1 MKPLA
6 VQEILPLA
14 EYEQRRPQF
23 RKQAQTERDLR
34 RIELGDSCVVIFEN
48 RMTIQYQVQEMLRVE
63 RDDSADRIKLEL
75 SCFNL
80 LIPDENELS
89 ATLLI
94 RVHEYREVDNVLQ
107 QLNGITRNCIS
118 LDIAGDPVFATFD
131 VDEDTLV
138 CDSDVF
144 YIRFPMTPEQA
155 AAFRNPSIPVV
166 LRATHEKCSD
176 TVPISD
182 ELRRSLIKDLSS

>member
-6 VQEILPLA
+6 VQEILPLTD
-14 EYEQRRPQF
+14 YEQRRPQF
-23 RKQAQTERDLR
+23 RKEAQAERDLR

-48 RMTIQYQVQEMLRVE
+48 RMTVQYQVQEMLRVE

-80 LIPDENELS
+80 LIPGENELS

-94 RVHEYREVDNVLQ
+94 RVPEYRDVDNVLQ
-107 QLNGITRNCIS
+107 QLNGITRECIS
-118 LDIAGDPVFATFD
+118 LDIGGNPVYASFD

-144 YIRFPMTPEQA
+144 YIRFSMLPEQA
-155 AAFRNPSIPVV
+155 AAFCNPSIPAV
-166 LRATHEKCSD
+166 LRASHEKCSD
-176 TVPISD
+176 AVPISA
-182 ELRRSLIKDLSS
+182 ELRSSLIKDLSS